1 MSLLLDALKK
11 SGEYESKASGLAD
24 MQLEDAHV
32 SPKRVA
38 VAQADALHSEESHPQ
53 SAPPI
58 MPSPSKIT
66 QTRAA
71 SENLFAAKKMPV
83 KKRRRLGIV
92 PIAIIA
98 GGLLAVAGG
107 IYVYLEITPPN
118 QRPFYSPPAA
128 PVAKPP
134 QALVVAPVAA
144 PAPLPVQPA
153 IVAPPVAAIEAVVET
168 PAVEKPVTAKKTI
181 SSRARKMPPQVAKA
195 EPIGNKTVELQHK
208 QESNSIDQVLSK
220 AYQSYQSGDYATSWQ
235 YYREAL
241 TKDAKNRDALLGL
254 AAIAQQQRQDDTALH
269 YYSQVLTL
277 DPRDPVA
284 QAGLSSLSV
293 ADTAAKE
300 SRLKQLITQQPDSA
314 ALRFALGNQY
324 VAQSRWADAQQAYL
338 SALSLE
344 PSNALFTFN
353 LAVSLDH
360 LGQRKAAAKYYQ
372 QALQFDTSGNSGFNH
387 AQAQQRFNELTAAH

>member
-11 SGEYESKASGLAD
+11 SGEYESKTPELSE

-32 SPKRVA
+32 SPKRA
-38 VAQADALHSEESHPQ
+38 AIAQADALHSEESHPQ
-53 SAPPI
+53 STPPV

-83 KKRRRLGIV
+83 KKRKRLGIV

-98 GGLLAVAGG
+98 GGLFAVVGG
-107 IYVYLEITPPN
+107 IYIYLEITPPN

-134 QALVVAPVAA
+134 QPVVAAPVAA
-144 PAPLPVQPA
+144 PTPLPIQPA
-153 IVAPPVAAIEAVVET
+153 IETAPVAAIEAVKET
-168 PAVEKPVTAKKTI
+168 PVTEKPVAKKP
-181 SSRARKMPPQVAKA
+181 SSPRARKMPPRAAKT
-195 EPIGNKTVELQHK
+195 EQTGNSPLALQHK
-208 QESNSIDQVLSK
+208 QEANSIDQVLSK
-220 AYQSYQSGDYATSWQ
+220 AYQAYQSGDYAASWQ
-235 YYREAL
+235 NYREAL

-254 AAIAQQQRQDDTALH
+254 AAIAQQQGQDDTALH
-269 YYSQVLTL
+269 YYSRVLTL

-284 QAGLSSLSV
+284 QAGLSSLGI

-300 SRLKQLITQQPDSA
+300 SRLKQLISQQPGSA
-314 ALRFALGNQY
+314 SLYFALGNQY
-324 VAQSRWADAQQAYL
+324 VAQSRWADAQQAYFN
-338 SALSLE
+338 ALSLE
-344 PSNALFTFN
+344 PGNALFTFN

-372 QALQFDTSGNSGFNH
+372 QALQSDTSGNSGFNH